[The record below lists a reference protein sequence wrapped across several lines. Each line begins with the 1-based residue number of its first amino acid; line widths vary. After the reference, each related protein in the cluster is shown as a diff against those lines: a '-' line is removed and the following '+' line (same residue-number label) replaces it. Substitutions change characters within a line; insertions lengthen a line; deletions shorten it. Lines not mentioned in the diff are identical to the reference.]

1 MKIRQVSIMLPNK
14 AGTLAQVSATL
25 AQNNVNLRALII
37 ADTPEF
43 GIMRI
48 IVDDVEGVG
57 ALLAKEG
64 YVYTVSDVVAVLV
77 DNHSGAMAQK
87 VALLAGAGLAVEY
100 AYAFA
105 LDSNRAVVVFRV
117 DDNDKAA
124 AVLGDETFTL

>member
-1 MKIRQVSIMLPNK
+1 MKIKQVSIMLPNK
-14 AGTLAQVSATL
+14 AGTLAQVSAAL
-25 AQNNVNLRALII
+25 AQNDINLRALII

-48 IVDDVEGVG
+48 IVDDVDAVG

-64 YVYTVSDVVAVLV
+64 YVYTVSEVFAVLV
-77 DNHSGAMAQK
+77 GNQSGAMAQK
-87 VALLAGAGLAVEY
+87 VALLAGAGVAIEY

-105 LDSNRAVVVFRV
+105 LDDKRAVVVFRV

-124 AVLGDETFTL
+124 AVLGNETFTL